1 MGEEFEQVVSSGL
14 DVGEG
19 GLELVD
25 VAEPL
30 LGSGGVDAFGDVGL
44 DFVQPWQLGGFDLL
58 EGAAQAGFSCE

>member
-1 MGEEFEQVVSSGL
+1 MGEEFEQVVSFGL
-14 DVGEG
+14 DVVEG

-44 DFVQPWQLGGFDLL
+44 ASNLDQRGRCWVGR
-58 EGAAQAGFSCE
+58 